1 MKDIKSMES
10 NKFNKGIIVVEVSVL
25 SPERFLNVLWN
36 KKINISKVRKVNITT
51 IRFQVDHEYYDE
63 IYELAN
69 RFQGKCKV
77 VSEKG
82 LIYLIKKLKKQASF
96 IIGLI
101 VFIAGIYILS
111 TYVWS
116 IEIDTKKNISPYEIR
131 KILTELGVSPGI
143 KKSDLDVYLLE
154 KKVESLNKDILWIR
168 ARIEGSTLKI
178 IIEEKVTPP
187 EIKEDGGGDCIAK
200 MDGEIKRIYV
210 SNGTAKVNPGDIVKA
225 GDVLISSIQGR
236 KGDEYSVNAKGT
248 VIANTFYE
256 KEMELLIKGKKI
268 ESTGR
273 KDKDIYLNFW
283 GNKIYL
289 KKAINNFKY
298 YDKIKDESNFIS
310 KVTYFERDEKE
321 VDLEKSIEVEN
332 GAMKLEKSL
341 IKDLSND
348 AKVTDKK
355 VEAQDL
361 GNGKVRVKVIF
372 VVEQNIIL
380 NS

>member
-1 MKDIKSMES
+1 MES
-10 NKFNKGIIVVEVSVL
+10 NKFNKGIIIVEVSVL

-36 KKINISKVRKVNITT
+36 KKISISKVKKVNITT
-51 IRFQVDHEYYDE
+51 VRFQVDYEYYDE
-63 IYELAN
+63 IYELVN
-69 RFQGKCKV
+69 RFQGKCKI

-82 LIYLIKKLKKQASF
+82 FIYLIKKLKRQASF
-96 IIGLI
+96 IIGLM
-101 VFIAGIYILS
+101 VFIAGLYILS
-111 TYVWS
+111 TFVWS

-131 KILTELGVSPGI
+131 KVLTELGVSPGI
-143 KKSDLDVYLLE
+143 RKSDLDVYSLE
-154 KKVESLNKDILWIR
+154 KKLESLNKDILWIR

-187 EIKEDGGGDCIAK
+187 EIKQDGGGDCIAK

-225 GDVLISSIQGR
+225 GDLLISSIQGR
-236 KGDEYSVNAKGT
+236 EGDEYSVNAKGT

-256 KEMELLIKGKKI
+256 KEMEILIKGKKI

-298 YDKIKDESNFIS
+298 YDKIKDENSFIS

-321 VDLEKSIEVEN
+321 VDLEKDLEVEN
-332 GAMKLEKSL
+332 GTMKLEKSL

-348 AKVTDKK
+348 AKITDKK
-355 VEAQDL
+355 VEVQDL
-361 GNGKVRVKVIF
+361 GNGKIRVKAIF

-380 NS
+380 DS

>member
-1 MKDIKSMES
+1 M
-10 NKFNKGIIVVEVSVL
+10 
-25 SPERFLNVLWN
+25 
-36 KKINISKVRKVNITT
+36 
-51 IRFQVDHEYYDE
+51 
-63 IYELAN
+63 
-69 RFQGKCKV
+69 
-77 VSEKG
+77 
-82 LIYLIKKLKKQASF
+82 
-96 IIGLI
+96 
-101 VFIAGIYILS
+101 
-111 TYVWS
+111 
-116 IEIDTKKNISPYEIR
+116 
-131 KILTELGVSPGI
+131 
-143 KKSDLDVYLLE
+143 DVYLLE

-236 KGDEYSVNAKGT
+236 EGDEYSVNAKGT